1 MKRLIALFLLSLGL
15 GLGGLYLSTRE
26 AIFAP
31 ATYAPPNLQPWLL
44 AVAAVSLV
52 TLWSAPVAKLMLLA
66 RAQQQRLSPFNA
78 LLAHV
83 AQVFGSA
90 MTPSGSGG
98 GPFLLLAL
106 ERVGIPMGT
115 GLGMA
120 IQLFVLDLVAL
131 GLLITFGLLYLV
143 FVSPIALSPLLT
155 ALAAVSALVA
165 LAGAVALVRF
175 PRPLTRLIH
184 ALAGWRPLQR
194 WSRRL
199 KRIASEYYV
208 SAKAFRDLPLPNWL
222 ALHAFNLVA
231 WLTNFVLF
239 WALLKIY
246 GSQVL
251 LLDVVALLSIITLLA
266 FFVPT
271 PGASG
276 VLELLLGLAIAG
288 GAQSSIVAPVVWWRL
303 GTFYLAYLMGP
314 ASVWVLLAQNPPRW
328 LRRVAAEPERETS

>member
-15 GLGGLYLSTRE
+15 GIGGLYLSTRE
-26 AIFAP
+26 AIFSP
-31 ATYAPPNLQPWLL
+31 ATYAPPNLQPWLV
-44 AVAAVSLV
+44 AVAAISFV

-66 RAQQQRLSPFNA
+66 RAQEHRLSPYHAF
-78 LLAHV
+78 LAHV

-106 ERVGIPMGT
+106 ERVGVPVGT

-120 IQLFVLDLVAL
+120 VQLFVLDLVAL
-131 GLLITFGLLYLV
+131 GLLIPLGLLYLI
-143 FVSPIALSPLLT
+143 FISPIELSRLVT
-155 ALAAVSALVA
+155 VLAAASALVA

-175 PRPLTRLIH
+175 PRPMTRLIH
-184 ALAGWRPLQR
+184 MLAGWRPLRR

-208 SAKAFRDLPLPNWL
+208 SAKVFRDLPLPNWL
-222 ALHAFNLVA
+222 ALHAFNLLA

-239 WALLKIY
+239 WSLLTIY
-246 GSQVL
+246 GSEVVL
-251 LLDVVALLSIITLLA
+251 FDVVALLSIITLVA

-276 VLELLLGLAIAG
+276 VLELMLGLAVAG
-288 GAQSSIVAPVVWWRL
+288 GGQGSIVAPVVWWRL
-303 GTFYLAYLMGP
+303 GTFYLAYLLGP

-328 LRRVAAEPERETS
+328 LRTGAADSERSAS

>member
-1 MKRLIALFLLSLGL
+1 MKRLIALFLLSFGL
-15 GLGGLYLSTRE
+15 GIGGLYLSTRE
-26 AIFAP
+26 AIFSP
-31 ATYAPPNLQPWLL
+31 ATYSPPNLQPWLVV
-44 AVAAVSLV
+44 VAAISFVA
-52 TLWSAPVAKLMLLA
+52 LWTAPIAKLMLLA
-66 RAQQQRLSPFNA
+66 RAQKHQLSPFNA
-78 LLAHV
+78 FLAHV

-106 ERVGIPMGT
+106 ERVGVPVGT

-120 IQLFVLDLVAL
+120 VQLFVLDLVAL
-131 GLLITFGLLYLV
+131 GLLIPFGLLYLI
-143 FVSPIALSPLLT
+143 FVSPIELSPLVT
-155 ALAAVSALVA
+155 SLAAASALVA

-175 PRPLTRLIH
+175 PRAMTRLIH
-184 ALAGWRPLQR
+184 ALAGWRPLRR

-199 KRIASEYYV
+199 KRIAREYYV
-208 SAKAFRDLPLPNWL
+208 SAKTFRDLPLLDWL

-246 GSQVL
+246 GSQVV

-276 VLELLLGLAIAG
+276 VLELLLGLAITG
-288 GAQSSIVAPVVWWRL
+288 GGQSSIVAPVVLWRMA
-303 GTFYLAYLMGP
+303 TFYLAYLLGP
-314 ASVWVLLAQNPPRW
+314 ASVWVLLAHNPPQW
-328 LRRVAAEPERETS
+328 LRRGAPDPEREAS